1 MSLLHIAPLQAEH
14 AALGLTLLDQAFA
27 TDPSLG
33 WYLFAQRP
41 GYAQRRRAYL
51 DAYHGFHQHNALPIL
66 GAWQGEALLGVS
78 YFSPGN
84 HSPDAPSLH
93 NLGRAIEQHCGADC
107 LNRLDQLLEAFEQ
120 HLPRA
125 DLARIEFIAVA
136 NGFQGQGI
144 GSTLLAASLAWLRQN
159 GCPGVALETG
169 EARNLPLYQRHGF
182 QIIESLQLANLRQH
196 YLLQNW
202 QA

>member
-1 MSLLHIAPLQAEH
+1 VSAVWIAPLQAAH
-14 AALGLTLLDQAFA
+14 ARLGLTLLDQAFA
-27 TDPSLG
+27 ADPSLG

-51 DAYHGFHQHNALPIL
+51 DAYHAFHQHNALPIL
-66 GAWQGEALLGVS
+66 AAWQGEALLGVS
-78 YFSPGN
+78 YFSPGS

-93 NLGRAIEQHCGADC
+93 RLGRAIEQHCGADC

-120 HLPRA
+120 QLPRA

-144 GSTLLAASLAWLRQN
+144 GSALLAASLAWLRQN

-169 EARNLPLYQRHGF
+169 EARNLPLYQRHGL
-182 QIIESLQLANLRQH
+182 QRVGVLQLPGLRQH
-196 YLLQNW
+196 YLLQRW
-202 QA
+202 A